1 MMLFSC
7 KAGSR
12 LNNQNTHKDT
22 HNLLRL
28 LKRHYMSVLSGL
40 TGDKPRSYG
49 FEYEFLPTRPLSI
62 DDVAAVGGCLAK
74 LGFASRKKDFIH
86 PELGMCVSF
95 EPGGQIEYCS
105 PPLKSSDHHMFQ
117 NLLSLIQQT
126 NAQIKS
132 DLGIEYIGT
141 DFLPGR
147 ESAPLCLTSERYRQL
162 HARLSRVG
170 SRGLEMMKGTA
181 SIHLHVV
188 ISNFANLL
196 PLFNALCELSVDK
209 DFRMSWHRRHIW
221 DHTDAT
227 RCGRPPCC
235 FANLQTVDQLI
246 HRLIGFA
253 LRTEVLGEDVPF
265 AKVGDQSYEAFLN
278 HMTTVFTDVRFN
290 LKGPTLELRT
300 LDSMPVSRF
309 KLKWRKFILTMESF

>member
-1 MMLFSC
+1 MV
-7 KAGSR
+7 
-12 LNNQNTHKDT
+12 LNNQGGNHDF
-22 HNLLRL
+22 HQLLAVF
-28 LKRHYMSVLSGL
+28 KRHYLSVLSSL
-40 TGDKPRSYG
+40 TGGGQRSYG
-49 FEYEFLPTRPLSI
+49 FEYEFLPVRPLSM
-62 DDVAAVGGCLAK
+62 DDVAAVGRCLTE
-74 LGFASRKKDFIH
+74 LGFSPGKKDFIH
-86 PELGMCVSF
+86 PDLNMCVDF

-105 PPLKSSDHHMFQ
+105 PPLKSDDHKKFAQM
-117 NLLSLIQQT
+117 LSLIQST

-132 DLGIEYIGT
+132 KLGIEYIGT

-147 ESAPLCLTSERYRQL
+147 AGAPLCLSSERYRQL
-162 HARLSRVG
+162 HERLSRVG

-188 ISNFANLL
+188 ISNFDNLL
-196 PLFNALCELSVDK
+196 PLFNALCELSVDR

-221 DHTDAT
+221 DHTDAA

-235 FANLQTVDQLI
+235 FANLETADQLI

-253 LRTEVLGEDVPF
+253 LRADVLGEEVPF
-265 AKVGDQSYEAFLN
+265 AKAADQSYEAFLN

-309 KLKWRKFILTMESF
+309 REKWQKFIQVMEDI

>member
-1 MMLFSC
+1 M
-7 KAGSR
+7 
-12 LNNQNTHKDT
+12 NNQDPRHNTHK
-22 HNLLRL
+22 LLEL
-28 LKRHYMSVLSGL
+28 LKRHYLSVLSGL

-49 FEYEFLPTRPLSI
+49 FEYEFLPTRRLTI
-62 DDVAAVGGCLAK
+62 DDVAAVGDCLRV
-74 LGFASRKKDFIH
+74 LGFAPRKKDFIH
-86 PELGMCVSF
+86 PDLGMCVDF

-105 PPLKSSDHHMFQ
+105 PPLKSSDYHVFQ
-117 NLLSLIQQT
+117 NLLTLIQQT
-126 NAQIKS
+126 NARIKS

-147 ESAPLCLTSERYRQL
+147 QSAPLCLASERYQRL
-162 HARLSRVG
+162 HERLSRVG
-170 SRGLEMMKGTA
+170 SRGLEMMKATA

-188 ISNFANLL
+188 ISNFENLL

-209 DFRMSWHRRHIW
+209 DFRMSYNRRHIW

-227 RCGRPPCC
+227 RCGLPPCC

-253 LRTEVLGEDVPF
+253 LHTEVLGEDVPF
-265 AKVGDQSYEAFLN
+265 AEAADQSHEAFLN

-309 KLKWRKFILTMESF
+309 RLKWQKFIQIMESI

>member
-1 MMLFSC
+1 MNH
-7 KAGSR
+7 GTHYD
-12 LNNQNTHKDT
+12 THK
-22 HNLLRL
+22 LLDVF
-28 LKRHYMSVLSGL
+28 KRHYLSVLSGL

-49 FEYEFLPTRPLSI
+49 FEYEFLPTRPLTI
-62 DDVAAVGGCLAK
+62 EDVTAVGRCLSEQ
-74 LGFASRKKDFIH
+74 GFTPRKKAFIH
-86 PELGMCVSF
+86 PDLGMCVDF
-95 EPGGQIEYCS
+95 EPGGQMEYCS
-105 PPLKSSDHHMFQ
+105 PPLQSSDHHLFHQLMT
-117 NLLSLIQQT
+117 LIQRT

-132 DLGIEYIGT
+132 ALGIEYVGT
-141 DFLPGR
+141 DFMPGR
-147 ESAPLCLTSERYRQL
+147 GSAPLCLTSERYQQL
-162 HARLSRVG
+162 HERLSRVD

-188 ISNFANLL
+188 ISNFENLL

-209 DFRMSWHRRHIW
+209 DFRMSRHRRHIW
-221 DHTDAT
+221 DHTDAS

-235 FANLQTVDQLI
+235 FANLQTADQLI

-253 LRTEVLGEDVPF
+253 LQADVLGEDIPF
-265 AKVGDQSYEAFLN
+265 AQTAEQSYEAFLT

-309 KLKWRKFILTMESF
+309 RLKWQKFIQIMENI